1 MVRSH
6 KLLASHLSF
15 ANLNNHTKM
24 NIEAFEP
31 FLTANKDRIYNY
43 VLNFVQINADAEDIV
58 QTTFI
63 AFYTKMVKLEKD
75 KALAY
80 LYRIARNKALNW
92 QRKNRRYHLKP
103 MESFLLMPDSSGI
116 TERPEI
122 SALRMAISKLPEK
135 QGLAIQL
142 KYFDNMPYKEIASV
156 LKVSEKQVDSLLVR
170 AKQKLRTYLVPD
182 GEGSYTLHGTKPQ
195 SPLQRITL

>member
-1 MVRSH
+1 MVRG
-6 KLLASHLSF
+6 LLQKASHLSY
-15 ANLNNHTKM
+15 AHPKNYPKM

-31 FLTANKDRIYNY
+31 FLAANKDRIYNY
-43 VLNFVQINADAEDIV
+43 VLNYVQINEDAQDIV

-63 AFYTKMVKLEKD
+63 AFYTTMVKLEKD

-92 QRKNRRYHLKP
+92 QRKTKRYHLKP

-116 TERPEI
+116 LERPEI
-122 SALRMAISKLPEK
+122 SALRMAIAKLPEK

-142 KYFDNMPYKEIASV
+142 KYFENLPYKEIASV

-182 GEGSYTLHGTKPQ
+182 GEGSYTLHGTQPQ
-195 SPLQRITL
+195 SP